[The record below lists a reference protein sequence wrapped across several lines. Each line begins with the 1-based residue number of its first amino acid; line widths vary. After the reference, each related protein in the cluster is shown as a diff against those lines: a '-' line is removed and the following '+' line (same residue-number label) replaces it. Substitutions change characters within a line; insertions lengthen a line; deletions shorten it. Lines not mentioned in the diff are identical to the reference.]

1 MAVGF
6 TTTYAISA
14 YHHVS
19 SNPAHDEVY
28 SIQHNVIKIVSNL
41 RQDGGIWGYSG
52 FSSTNKTDHY
62 AITEISLKVAL
73 NTITSPCPI
82 VLLTDLCSMPSSG
95 IVLLSYCFLDSV
107 NFMLVTV
114 NQKTKL
120 HVHVWSYDNVMIIF
134 HFHNSL
140 CSLDNVMI
148 IFHFH
153 NSLCSLDNVMIIFQ
167 FHNSLC
173 SLDNVMII
181 FHFHNSLCS
190 LDNVMII
197 FQFHNSFPC
206 LILYSFWFFSFFFF
220 Y

>member
-41 RQDGGIWGYSG
+41 QQDGGIWGYSG

-73 NTITSPCPI
+73 NTITSPLPLCSPYRSVQHALFWHSSS
-82 VLLTDLCSMPSSG
+82 VLLLPWFC
-95 IVLLSYCFLDSV
+95 
-107 NFMLVTV
+107 
-114 NQKTKL
+114 QL
-120 HVHVWSYDNVMIIF
+120 HVGNCKPENKTTCTCMIIWQC
-134 HFHNSL
+134 H
-140 CSLDNVMI
+140 DNI
-148 IFHFH
+148 SISSF
-153 NSLCSLDNVMIIFQ
+153 
-167 FHNSLC
+167 
-173 SLDNVMII
+173 DNVMII

-197 FQFHNSFPC
+197 FQFHNSFSC
-206 LILYSFWFFSFFFF
+206 LILYSFCFFVFFSF